1 MDNGDSNNPETS
13 AEGGKKGSGKKKNQ
27 KKKKSSNQR
36 KSNSKKSSSGQD
48 LTTKVYATME
58 KHKEVFFTIRLHSA
72 QSGAS
77 LGPIGK
83 FFRQIATFVLK
94 FFNQSIFTRII
105 VKLQHLFW
113 N

>member
-83 FFRQIATFVLK
+83 SLFSPNRKKWLTKVF
-94 FFNQSIFTRII
+94 SWE
-105 VKLQHLFW
+105 KLSNRNICFEIE
-113 N
+113 

>member
-1 MDNGDSNNPETS
+1 MDNGGTDNADPS
-13 AEGGKKGSGKKKNQ
+13 ADGGKKGSGKKKNQ

-36 KSNSKKSSSGQD
+36 KSNSKKNTSSGD
-48 LTTKVYATME
+48 LTQKVYNTME

-83 FFRQIATFVLK
+83 FF
-94 FFNQSIFTRII
+94 
-105 VKLQHLFW
+105 
-113 N
+113 

>member
-83 FFRQIATFVLK
+83 
-94 FFNQSIFTRII
+94 S
-105 VKLQHLFW
+105 LFSP
-113 N
+113 NRKK

>member
-83 FFRQIATFVLK
+83 SLFCQIAPFDLK
-94 FFNQSIFTRII
+94 ISKQSIFTRKI
-105 VKLQHLFW
+105 VKLQR
-113 N
+113 